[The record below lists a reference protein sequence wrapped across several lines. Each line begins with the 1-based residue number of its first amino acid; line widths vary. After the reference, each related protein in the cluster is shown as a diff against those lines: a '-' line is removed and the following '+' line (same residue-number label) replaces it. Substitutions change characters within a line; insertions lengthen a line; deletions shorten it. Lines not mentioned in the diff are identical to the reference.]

1 MLAVVTINVERPFFN
16 EGLIAAVA
24 KSDIRHLLCPPHHQL
39 DNVKKRWD
47 SGPVMAISSNLSRYS
62 LVRETGMFAD
72 EADIWVGRQY
82 GPYSIT
88 ELLGRGTVAHVYKA
102 TLRDGSEV
110 ALKVLTPFAEAR
122 QEIRSLFEQEFE
134 LMVRVDHPNV
144 LKAMQAGVIAGTHYM
159 EIEPIIGETLWES
172 VQANEQIE
180 IAESVAIIQQ
190 MCSALDHIHEQQIVH
205 RDVKPSN
212 IMLDQLDERA
222 VLFDFGLAHNL
233 NGPPPP
239 EGRVFGSPMFL
250 APEQALGH
258 HVDGR
263 TDLYSLGVTLYRLIV
278 GSAPFYGERNELL
291 HAHVNLSPPDPR
303 GAGVADDL
311 REIILRSMAKD
322 PTDRFQSGADFA
334 AALATVQVPQAR
346 PRKRGLLSRIA
357 GRA

>member
-1 MLAVVTINVERPFFN
+1 
-16 EGLIAAVA
+16 
-24 KSDIRHLLCPPHHQL
+24 
-39 DNVKKRWD
+39 
-47 SGPVMAISSNLSRYS
+47 
-62 LVRETGMFAD
+62 MFAE

-134 LMVRVDHPNV
+134 LMGRVDHPNV
-144 LKAMQAGVIAGTHYM
+144 LKATQAGVIAGTHYM
-159 EIEPIIGETLWES
+159 EIELIVGETLWES
-172 VQANEQIE
+172 VQANEKIE
-180 IAESVAIIQQ
+180 LAESVAIVQQ
-190 MCSALDHIHEQQIVH
+190 VCSALDHIHQQEIVH

-212 IMLDQLDERA
+212 IMLDHLGERA

-233 NGPPPP
+233 SGPPPP

-291 HAHVNLSPPDPR
+291 HAHVNMSPPDPR
-303 GAGVADDL
+303 GAGVANDL
-311 REIILRSMAKD
+311 TEIILRSMAKD
-322 PTDRFQSGADFA
+322 PADRFQSGADFA
-334 AALATVQVPQAR
+334 AALATVQVTQAP

-357 GRA
+357 GRS